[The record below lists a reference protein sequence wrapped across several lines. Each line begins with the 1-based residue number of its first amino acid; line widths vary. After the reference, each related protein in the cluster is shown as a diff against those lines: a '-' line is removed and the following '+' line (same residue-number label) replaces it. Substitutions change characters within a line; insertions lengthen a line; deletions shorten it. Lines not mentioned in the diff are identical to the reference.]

1 MQLSA
6 NKQIQIKTHYE
17 IVRVVDGDGLIVK
30 NTFTHSEEEI
40 RLLGIDAP
48 EIKKCRKLIEDE
60 KQTHL
65 PGSFL
70 IELGYIAFEFLRR
83 MAEPKTKITIIQESK
98 NLTDRFGRTLAYVIL
113 PNGNSLN
120 EIVLK
125 NGYARPYDKVYCSE
139 LAYYQKLNF
148 NARTSRQGLYSLTE
162 RF

>member
-48 EIKKCRKLIEDE
+48 EIKKCRKLFEDE
-60 KQTHL
+60 KRTHL

-70 IELGYIAFEFLRR
+70 IELGYYSFEYLRR
-83 MAEPKTKITIIQESK
+83 MAQPKTKVTIVQENK
-98 NLTDRFGRTLAYVIL
+98 KLEDRFGRTLAYVVM
-113 PNGNSLN
+113 PNGNTLN
-120 EIVLK
+120 EILIK
-125 NGYARPYDKVYCSE
+125 HGFAKPYSKVYCSE
-139 LAYYQKLNF
+139 LPWYQKLNWS
-148 NARTSRQGLYSLTE
+148 AKSSRQGLYSLTE
-162 RF
+162 TF